1 MTDVLLYLL
10 LRDEEFQGVIES
22 DGRQAPHPML
32 PVTKHRKG
40 VTVLVTCAEMCV
52 ATILG
57 VTQVGHGQGE
67 NLLHLGQIMKRIDS
81 VVMYR
86 YFLQFKLAII

>member
-1 MTDVLLYLL
+1 MTDVLLYML

-32 PVTKHRKG
+32 PITKHRKG
-40 VTVLVTCAEMCV
+40 VTVFVTCAEMCV
-52 ATILG
+52 AAILR
-57 VTQVGHGQGE
+57 VAQVGHGQGE
-67 NLLHLGQIMKRIDS
+67 NLLHLGQIQKRIDS

-86 YFLQFKLAII
+86 YFLLFKLVAI

>member
-10 LRDEEFQGVIES
+10 LRDEEFQGMIES

-32 PVTKHRKG
+32 PVTKHRES

-52 ATILG
+52 AAILR
-57 VTQVGHGQGE
+57 VAQVGHGQGE
-67 NLLHLGQIMKRIDS
+67 NLLHLGQIEKRI
-81 VVMYR
+81 VMYSS
-86 YFLQFKLAII
+86 